1 MQQGAQ
7 QPGTMGTD
15 DPSNWTVVRLSTQEL
30 KVLRRLRHLQAGRHE
45 LLITVGHDG
54 GVVDWMV
61 RSWGKVER

>member
-1 MQQGAQ
+1 MQQSEQ
-7 QPGTMGTD
+7 
-15 DPSNWTVVRLSTQEL
+15 DPNMTGSDGSSNWTVVRLSTQEL